1 MARTVS
7 AVRIPQSNFMGAVKQ
22 NRSNAEEKSG
32 ETLQDFIAGFMIA
45 AGLRPIADQ
54 FANMFIDHIR
64 IFGKAGDGGNGVVS
78 WRREKFVPRGGP
90 DGGDGGAGGDIIL
103 VVDASTDNLRAYH
116 YDPKLIAEDGK
127 NGAGG
132 RKTGKSGKRVVGKVP
147 PGTVVYRSN
156 AVTVQE
162 AVEFERSSEGI
173 DLEPIA
179 DLTEIGQEFVLC
191 KGGEPGDGNWNFK
204 TATNRTPVE
213 HTLGTPGEQSV
224 FYLELRRIADAG
236 LVGFPNAGKSTLL
249 GQLSHAKPKVAS
261 YPFTTLQPVVGVV
274 EFPSYR
280 RCTIADIP
288 GLIEGA
294 HENRGLG
301 HEFLRH
307 ITRCRVLLF
316 VIDMAGSEGRDPI
329 SDLEILRREI
339 KEYDDEL
346 ARFPWKIIANKMDL
360 EGAAE
365 NLAVFRDR
373 FPKIDIIP
381 ISADS
386 GLGLD
391 DLRQVLDN
399 EIGHRTDK

>member
-1 MARTVS
+1 MHARSEAQDANPGRKNWRRTGNRLHGHHDKVAPITI
-7 AVRIPQSNFMGAVKQ
+7 AVDP
-22 NRSNAEEKSG
+22 
-32 ETLQDFIAGFMIA
+32 
-45 AGLRPIADQ
+45 RPIAGES
-54 FANMFIDHIR
+54 AAMFIDHIR

-78 WRREKFVPRGGP
+78 WKREKFVPRGGP

-103 VVDASTDNLRAYH
+103 VVDNSVDNLRAYH

-132 RKTGKSGKRVVGKVP
+132 RKTGKSGKRVIGKVP
-147 PGTVVYRSN
+147 PGTVVFRSN

-162 AVEFERSSEGI
+162 AVEFERSEEGI

-191 KGGEPGDGNWNFK
+191 KGGTPGKGNWNFK

-249 GQLSHAKPKVAS
+249 GKLSAAKPKVAS

-274 EFPSYR
+274 EFPGFR

-365 NLAVFRDR
+365 NLAIFRER

-381 ISADS
+381 ISAEGD
-386 GLGLD
+386 LGLD
-391 DLRQVLDN
+391 DLKQALDN
-399 EIGHRTDK
+399 EIGYRPEK

>member
-1 MARTVS
+1 MANFTI
-7 AVRIPQSNFMGAVKQ
+7 AVDRA
-22 NRSNAEEKSG
+22 
-32 ETLQDFIAGFMIA
+32 A
-45 AGLRPIADQ
+45 AGGKAAR
-54 FANMFIDHIR
+54 MFIDHTR
-64 IFGKAGDGGNGVVS
+64 IFAKAGDGGDGIVS

-90 DGGDGGAGGDIIL
+90 DGGDGGAGGDVIL
-103 VVDASTDNLRAYH
+103 VVDPSTDNLRQYH
-116 YDPKLIAEDGK
+116 FDPKLVAENGK

-132 RKTGKSGKRVVGKVP
+132 RKTGKSGKFKIGKVP
-147 PGTVVYRSN
+147 PGTVVYRAN
-156 AVTVQE
+156 AATVQE
-162 AVEFERSSEGI
+162 AVDFERSEEGI
-173 DLEPIA
+173 EMDPIA

-191 KGGEPGDGNWNFK
+191 KGGEPGKGNWNFR

-213 HTLGTPGEQSV
+213 HTLGTPGELGV

-249 GQLSHAKPKVAS
+249 GKLSAAKPKVAS

-274 EFPSYR
+274 EFPGFR

-316 VIDMAGSEGRDPI
+316 VLDMAGSEGRDPL

-339 KEYDDEL
+339 KEYDEEL
-346 ARFPWKIIANKMDL
+346 SRFPWKVVANKMDL
-360 EGAAE
+360 EGAADH
-365 NLAVFRDR
+365 LTTFRQR
-373 FPKIDIIP
+373 FPKVEVIP
-381 ISADS
+381 ISADT
-386 GLGLD
+386 GEGLD
-391 DLRQVLDN
+391 DLRQMLDN
-399 EIGHRTDK
+399 EVGHKFSQ

>member
-1 MARTVS
+1 MARSIPTRFTI
-7 AVRIPQSNFMGAVKQ
+7 AVDPRRLA
-22 NRSNAEEKSG
+22 G
-32 ETLQDFIAGFMIA
+32 ES
-45 AGLRPIADQ
+45 PP
-54 FANMFIDHIR
+54 MFIDHIR
-64 IFGKAGDGGNGVVS
+64 IFAKAGDGGNGVVS

-90 DGGDGGAGGDIIL
+90 DGGDGGAGGDIVL
-103 VVDASTDNLRAYH
+103 VVDPSTDNLRAYH

-132 RKTGKSGKRVVGKVP
+132 RKTGKSGKQVIGKVP

-162 AVEFERSSEGI
+162 AVEFERSAEGV
-173 DLEPIA
+173 DLDPIA
-179 DLTEIGQEFVLC
+179 DLTEVGQEFLLC
-191 KGGEPGDGNWNFK
+191 KGGEPGQGNWNFK

-213 HTLGTPGEQSV
+213 HTLGTPGDQSV

-249 GQLSHAKPKVAS
+249 GKLSHAKPKVAS

-274 EFPSYR
+274 EFPGYR

-307 ITRCRVLLF
+307 ITRCRILLF

-339 KEYDDEL
+339 KEYDAEL

-360 EGAAE
+360 ESAAE
-365 NLAVFRDR
+365 HLEIFRDR

-381 ISADS
+381 ISAEHDQ
-386 GLGLD
+386 GLD
-391 DLRQVLDN
+391 DLRQLLDN
-399 EIGHRTDK
+399 EIGYRPMQ

>member
-1 MARTVS
+1 LRLRKIGTIGEKEAASDKITPKAIALTI
-7 AVRIPQSNFMGAVKQ
+7 AVDPPPFTGKGA
-22 NRSNAEEKSG
+22 
-32 ETLQDFIAGFMIA
+32 
-45 AGLRPIADQ
+45 P
-54 FANMFIDHIR
+54 MFIDHIR

-78 WRREKFVPRGGP
+78 WKREKFVPRGGP
-90 DGGDGGAGGDIIL
+90 DGGDGGKGGDIVL
-103 VVDASTDNLRAYH
+103 VVDNSVDNLRAYH

-132 RKTGKSGKRVVGKVP
+132 RKTGKSGKIVIGKVP
-147 PGTVVYRSN
+147 PGTVVFRSN

-162 AVEFERSSEGI
+162 AVEFERSAEGI
-173 DLEPIA
+173 DLDPIA

-191 KGGEPGDGNWNFK
+191 KGGDPGKGNWNFK

-213 HTLGTPGEQSV
+213 HTLGTPGEVSV

-249 GQLSHAKPKVAS
+249 GKLSAAKPKVAS

-365 NLAVFRDR
+365 NLEIFRAR

-381 ISADS
+381 ISAE
-386 GLGLD
+386 GEIGLD
-391 DLRQVLDN
+391 DLKQALDN
-399 EIGHRTDK
+399 EIGHRSDK